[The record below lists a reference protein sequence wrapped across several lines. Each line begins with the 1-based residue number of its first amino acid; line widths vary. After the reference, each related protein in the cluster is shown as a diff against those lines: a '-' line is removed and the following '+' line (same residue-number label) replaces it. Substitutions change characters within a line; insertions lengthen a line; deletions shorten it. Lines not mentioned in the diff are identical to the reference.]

1 MCSPPQGSGYDPVYP
16 RRLTARS
23 FAPATGHTLPE
34 PANGSL
40 LFSIQRKQRNLCQG
54 IGLDMQVVNS
64 FRKFG
69 LVIPTLNETGNI
81 PVLLDRIRTALL
93 SLDLDYELLV
103 VDDDSRD
110 GTQDVVRKHADADP
124 RIRLLVRRGQRGL
137 AGAVIHGW
145 RYTNADLL
153 GVIDA
158 DLQHPP
164 ELLPDLIE
172 GVRAG
177 HDIAIASRYANG
189 NSPDGWN
196 AARHA
201 VSRLGTLVSM
211 PLQRAGR
218 RVKDP
223 LSGFFVVKRECLEG
237 LNLRPAGFKIL
248 LEILVR
254 ARIKSAVEMPF
265 QFGLRHAGKSKA
277 DVKVALDYFS
287 LLGKL
292 SRETFFGPG
301 QR

>member
-1 MCSPPQGSGYDPVYP
+1 MPRLQDIHYLSQPTVLSCSPSKESNEIYARGLGS
-16 RRLTARS
+16 
-23 FAPATGHTLPE
+23 
-34 PANGSL
+34 
-40 LFSIQRKQRNLCQG
+40 
-54 IGLDMQVVNS
+54 DMQVVNS

-69 LVIPTLNETGNI
+69 LVIPTLNEAGNI

-172 GVRAG
+172 GVQILPMVG
-177 HDIAIASRYANG
+177 T
-189 NSPDGWN
+189 
-196 AARHA
+196 RH
-201 VSRLGTLVSM
+201 GT
-211 PLQRAGR
+211 
-218 RVKDP
+218 
-223 LSGFFVVKRECLEG
+223 
-237 LNLRPAGFKIL
+237 
-248 LEILVR
+248 
-254 ARIKSAVEMPF
+254 PF
-265 QFGLRHAGKSKA
+265 R
-277 DVKVALDYFS
+277 D
-287 LLGKL
+287 
-292 SRETFFGPG
+292 
-301 QR
+301 